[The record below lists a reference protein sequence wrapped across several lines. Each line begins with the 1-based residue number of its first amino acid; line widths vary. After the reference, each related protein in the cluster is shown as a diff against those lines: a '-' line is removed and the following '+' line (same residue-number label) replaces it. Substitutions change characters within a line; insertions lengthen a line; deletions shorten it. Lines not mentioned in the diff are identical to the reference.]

1 MARKKKGSQESS
13 EAGGKG
19 SKELKIITVQ
29 VITKDKVMENS
40 RQMSLLYLIDRFGPL
55 HEKTLHYLV
64 KDIQDLGFDMGY
76 KFNVVG
82 GVPFSQ
88 ELKSDL
94 VALLYVGFIETEPSM
109 YRKIRVTNEGKDALE
124 KKKVPPALIEI
135 VDKNFERLR
144 NRTSL
149 LDGQLDHEIR
159 MRMRELSRRRR
170 SLF

>member
-1 MARKKKGSQESS
+1 MARKKKGSQESG

-29 VITKDKVMENS
+29 IIAKDKVMENS

-64 KDIQDLGFDMGY
+64 KDIQDLGFDMKY

-94 VALLYVGFIETEPSM
+94 VALLYVGFIETKPNM

-124 KKKVPPALIEI
+124 KKKVPLALVEV

-159 MRMRELSRRRR
+159 MRMRELSRKRR